1 LWGILFCQ
9 GSLPEYKEFCLR
21 SWVSHR
27 DHIISSGFSW
37 TESDCYGG
45 SEARRSFLP
54 SCQNWEYTEFW
65 PEEPK
70 KVVAKK
76 EEKKVDKPKE
86 ENKEEKKEAAK
97 EGKEVGFTSLPLGK
111 LQLV

>member
-1 LWGILFCQ
+1 MGAVKPEEVFCQ
-9 GSLPEYKEFCLR
+9 VAKTGK
-21 SWVSHR
+21 
-27 DHIISSGFSW
+27 
-37 TESDCYGG
+37 
-45 SEARRSFLP
+45 
-54 SCQNWEYTEFW
+54 YTEFW

-97 EGKEVGFTSLPLGK
+97 EGKEGFPLESFNWHSKWLPIP
-111 LQLV
+111 

>member
-1 LWGILFCQ
+1 MDFPGQKVTVMGAVKPEEVFCQ
-9 GSLPEYKEFCLR
+9 VAKTGK
-21 SWVSHR
+21 
-27 DHIISSGFSW
+27 
-37 TESDCYGG
+37 
-45 SEARRSFLP
+45 
-54 SCQNWEYTEFW
+54 YTEFW

-111 LQLV
+111 LRLV

>member
-1 LWGILFCQ
+1 MTVMGAVKPEEVFCQ
-9 GSLPEYKEFCLR
+9 VAKTGK
-21 SWVSHR
+21 
-27 DHIISSGFSW
+27 
-37 TESDCYGG
+37 
-45 SEARRSFLP
+45 
-54 SCQNWEYTEFW
+54 YTEFW

-76 EEKKVDKPKE
+76 EEKKEDKPKVENKE
-86 ENKEEKKEAAK
+86 EKEEKKEAAK

>member
-1 LWGILFCQ
+1 VDFPGQKVTVMGAVKPEEVFCQ
-9 GSLPEYKEFCLR
+9 VAETGK
-21 SWVSHR
+21 
-27 DHIISSGFSW
+27 
-37 TESDCYGG
+37 
-45 SEARRSFLP
+45 
-54 SCQNWEYTEFW
+54 YTEFW

-76 EEKKVDKPKE
+76 EGKKEDKPKV
-86 ENKEEKKEAAK
+86 ENKEEKKEEKEEKEEAAK